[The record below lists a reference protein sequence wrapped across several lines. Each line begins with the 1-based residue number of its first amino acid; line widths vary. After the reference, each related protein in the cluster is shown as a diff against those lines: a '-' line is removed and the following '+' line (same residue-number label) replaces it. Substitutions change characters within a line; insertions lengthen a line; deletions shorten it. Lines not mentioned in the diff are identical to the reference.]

1 MKKIKLLLLTQFIF
15 FTAVMAQEITG
26 TWNGIL
32 NVQGTQLPL
41 IFHISKNPNGY
52 SSTME
57 SPDQSATNIP
67 ASSTVFDGKA
77 LKLSIE
83 KFGIEYNGSLD
94 KDSNIVGEFRQ
105 GGLVIPL
112 TISRKKVEKTVLIR
126 PQEPKK
132 PYPYKSEEVS
142 FYNAKG
148 KDTLAGT
155 LTLPAGKGSFPAV
168 ILITGSGAQ
177 NRDEELMGHKPFLVL
192 SDFLTRNGIAVL
204 RYDDRGVAAST
215 GNFAAATTN
224 DFADDAEA
232 AFNFLRTRADI
243 NKNKIGLMGHSEG
256 GVIAPMVAARNK
268 DVAFIVM
275 LAGTGLPGDQILI
288 MQQQLIGKASGI
300 QEKDLVKVK
309 KQYEG
314 AYAIVK
320 KYNDIEE
327 IKSALKTYMKLP
339 EEVEEKIITDEDIAV
354 PLKQIANPWMINFIK
369 YDPAIAL
376 KKVKCP
382 VLAINGSNDLQVP
395 PKEDLAA
402 IKNALEKGGN
412 KNITV
417 QEIPG
422 LNHLFQTSA
431 TGNPSEY
438 AKIEETFS
446 PVAMHVVLDWL
457 KLQLAK

>member
-1 MKKIKLLLLTQFIF
+1 MKNFKLLLLTQFVF
-15 FTAVMAQEITG
+15 FASVMAQDISG
-26 TWNGIL
+26 NWNGVL
-32 NVQGTQLPL
+32 NVQGTQLSL
-41 IFHISKNPNGY
+41 IFHLNKTTDGY
-52 SSTME
+52 SATME
-57 SPDQSATNIP
+57 SPDQSATVIP
-67 ASSTVFDGKA
+67 TSLSTFNGKELQLA
-77 LKLSIE
+77 IE
-83 KFGIEYNGSLD
+83 KFGIEYSGILD
-94 KDSNIVGEFRQ
+94 KDSNFVGTFKQSGMEF
-105 GGLVIPL
+105 PL
-112 TISRKKVEKTVLIR
+112 TISRKKVEKVTIVR

-155 LTLPAGKGSFPAV
+155 LTLPAGNGNFPAV

-192 SDFLTRNGIAVL
+192 SDFLTRHGIAVL

-256 GVIAPMVAARNK
+256 GVIAPIVAARNK

-275 LAGTGLPGDQILI
+275 LAGTGLPGDQILL
-288 MQQQLIGKASGI
+288 MQQQLISKA
-300 QEKDLVKVK
+300 
-309 KQYEG
+309 EG
-314 AYAIVK
+314 ATEEELKKTKEQNAAVFAIVK
-320 KYNDIEE
+320 KYNTADE
-327 IKSALKTYMKLP
+327 IKTALTNYMTQVSKQENDINALATIPKT
-339 EEVEEKIITDEDIAV
+339 VASITT
-354 PLKQIANPWMINFIK
+354 PWMINFIK

-412 KNITV
+412 KNVTIR
-417 QEIPG
+417 QIPG
-422 LNHLFQTSA
+422 LNHLFQTSK
-431 TGNPSEY
+431 TGAPSEY
-438 AKIEETFS
+438 ATIEETFS
-446 PVAMHVVLDWL
+446 PVAMNVILDWL
-457 KLQLAK
+457 KLQLVK

>member
-1 MKKIKLLLLTQFIF
+1 MDLNFHALYIYFMKKINLLLLIQFVF
-15 FTAVMAQEITG
+15 FTALMAQDITG
-26 TWNGIL
+26 TWNGVL
-32 NVQGTQLPL
+32 DVKGTPLAL
-41 IFHISKNPNGY
+41 IFHINKTADGY
-52 SSTME
+52 SATME
-57 SPDQSATNIP
+57 SPGQSTTVIP
-67 ASSTVFDGKA
+67 ASSSTFKA
-77 LKLSIE
+77 NELQLAIE
-83 KFGIEYNGSLD
+83 KFGIEYSGSLD
-94 KDSNIVGEFRQ
+94 KDSNFVGEFKQ
-105 GGLVIPL
+105 SGMTFPL
-112 TISRKKVEKTVLIR
+112 TLSRKKAEKTILML

-148 KDTLAGT
+148 RDTLAGT
-155 LTLPAGKGSFPAV
+155 LTLPAGIGNFPAV

-177 NRDEELMGHKPFLVL
+177 NRDEELLGHKPFLVL

-204 RYDDRGVAAST
+204 RYDDRGTAHST
-215 GNFAAATTN
+215 GNFATATTN

-232 AFNFLRTRADI
+232 AFNFLRTRKDI
-243 NKNKIGLMGHSEG
+243 DKNKIGLMGHSEG
-256 GVIAPMVAARNK
+256 GVVAPMVAARNK
-268 DVAFIVM
+268 NIAFIVM

-288 MQQQLIGKASGI
+288 MQQQLIGKASGM
-300 QEKDLVKVK
+300 QEKELVKVK

-320 KYNDIEE
+320 KYNNIEE

-339 EEVEEKIITDEDIAV
+339 EDGEVKLITDEDIAV

-402 IKNALEKGGN
+402 IKMALEEGGN
-412 KNITV
+412 KNVTV
-417 QEIPG
+417 KEIPG

-431 TGNPSEY
+431 RKRARKS
-438 AKIEETFS
+438 
-446 PVAMHVVLDWL
+446 
-457 KLQLAK
+457 